1 MLRIIF
7 TLGLI
12 TATCLLGYTMSYY
25 KAMDFYAVLLAMI
38 TGCFLGFGFADGR
51 RDKLILEAGMAAG
64 IVILILLAMWK
75 MLWLIAVG
83 YVAHAVWGLLHY
95 SLSFGARVPKNYA
108 LLFLLF
114 DGGIA
119 LFLFLR
125 YV

>member
-12 TATCLLGYTMSYY
+12 TAACLLGYSMSYY
-25 KAMDFYAVLLAMI
+25 KAMDFYAVLLAII
-38 TGCFLGFGFADGR
+38 TGSFLGFGFADGR
-51 RDKLILEAGMAAG
+51 RDKLILEASMAAG
-64 IVILILLAMWK
+64 IAMLILLAMWK

-83 YVAHAVWGLLHY
+83 YVVHAVWCLFHY
-95 SLSFGARVPKNYA
+95 PLSIGARVPKNYA

-114 DGGIA
+114 DSATA

-125 YV
+125 FV

>member
-12 TATCLLGYTMSYY
+12 TAACLLGYSMSYY

-51 RDKLILEAGMAAG
+51 RDKLILEASMAAVIG
-64 IVILILLAMWK
+64 ILILLAMWK

-83 YVAHAVWGLLHY
+83 YVVHAVWGLLHY
-95 SLSFGARVPKNYA
+95 PLSIGARVPRNYA

-114 DGGIA
+114 DSAIA

-125 YV
+125 FV